1 MLGSMNSGKAGTNME
16 KTLVMHLL
24 DQRKEIAAEIE
35 RVIAREEDKQKRQ
48 QDGEEV
54 QGVESDDFIAGMEF
68 ALAYVR

>member
-1 MLGSMNSGKAGTNME
+1 ME

>member
-1 MLGSMNSGKAGTNME
+1 MLGSTNSGKAGINME
-16 KTLVMHLL
+16 KTLAMHLS

-54 QGVESDDFIAGMEF
+54 QGVESDDFLAGMDY
-68 ALAYVR
+68 ALSYVR